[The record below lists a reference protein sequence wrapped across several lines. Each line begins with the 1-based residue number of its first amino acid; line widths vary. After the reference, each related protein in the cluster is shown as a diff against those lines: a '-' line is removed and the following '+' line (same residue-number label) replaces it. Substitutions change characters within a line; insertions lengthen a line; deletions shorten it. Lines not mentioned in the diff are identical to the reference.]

1 MRAWNEVGPGPWTPP
16 CRATLRPRPPGP
28 PRGVAAHA
36 AGPGTVLVTWAPP
49 AADNGAPVAGYEVR
63 YAAAGRPCAAQV
75 RGAVRGHAIGAL
87 RGGQRVEGIVV
98 LALND
103 RGPSRPSAPPVACTT
118 PHDPPE
124 TPPPPPLPPLP
135 PSPGPPRPPAVGPPG
150 G

>member
-1 MRAWNEVGPGPWTPP
+1 MRAWNAVGPGPWTPP

-28 PRGVAAHA
+28 PRGVAAQA

-49 AADNGAPVAGYEVR
+49 AADNGAPVSAYEVR

-103 RGPSRPSAPPVACTT
+103 RGPSRPSAPPVACTRRG
-118 PHDPPE
+118 
-124 TPPPPPLPPLP
+124 
-135 PSPGPPRPPAVGPPG
+135 PSHHSARPGPARPARAGQVNPL
-150 G
+150 